1 MQFAFL
7 NATLRWYGNIAFLLL
22 GVIASGPVRSQALN
36 VLPVTIQMAAGQR
49 ASSLTVLNQGDVE
62 ASFQLRAFRW
72 SQAADGSE
80 ALAPSDEISVSPP
93 LGTIGPGASQVVRI
107 VVRPASLD
115 QESSYRLLLDQIPA
129 AAAPGTVRIALRLS
143 LPVFAQPAAR
153 TTPHLRFH
161 IERTNEQI
169 YLIAVNDGNR
179 HEKLQDITLKADDGS
194 VLLIDKNLSPYILAG
209 GSTQRWRVDVKYPFN
224 GAALRLT
231 ARTEAGQITDQ
242 LITVASIR

>member
-1 MQFAFL
+1 M
-7 NATLRWYGNIAFLLL
+7 
-22 GVIASGPVRSQALN
+22 ASLALSLVASASVQAQALN

-93 LGTIGPGASQVVRI
+93 LGTIAPGASQVVRI
-107 VVRPASLD
+107 VVRPALPS

-129 AAAPGTVRIALRLS
+129 PAAPGTVRIALRLS

-153 TTPHLRFH
+153 TTPHLSFH
-161 IERTNEQI
+161 MERITDQL
-169 YLIAVNDGNR
+169 YLVAVNDGSR
-179 HEKLQDITLKADDGS
+179 HEKLLGITLKAANGT
-194 VLLIDKNLSPYILAG
+194 VLGVDKNLSPYVLAG
-209 GSTQRWRVDVKYPFN
+209 ATRRWHI
-224 GAALRLT
+224 AASAPLNDATLRLT
-231 ARTEAGQITDQ
+231 AHAEAGPIADQ
-242 LITVASIR
+242 LITVPATR